1 MRAKL
6 KIPEHIIHQMTKAVN
21 LKQVDLASSAIMEAD
36 PVVHSWIFESKDIN
50 AVIVIGETKTYT
62 AMDGVPIHIYSFDVY
77 QFRMNEKW
85 YDYLEVNTNYVAGV
99 DLPGQPRMLC
109 HIYAKIKQGDLP
121 WEGSDPVLS
130 FKLGANTQYYL

>member
-50 AVIVIGETKTYT
+50 AVIKVV
-62 AMDGVPIHIYSFDVY
+62 DGAGLA
-77 QFRMNEKW
+77 RK
-85 YDYLEVNTNYVAGV
+85 VARLRPLAVMKG
-99 DLPGQPRMLC
+99 
-109 HIYAKIKQGDLP
+109 
-121 WEGSDPVLS
+121 
-130 FKLGANTQYYL
+130 